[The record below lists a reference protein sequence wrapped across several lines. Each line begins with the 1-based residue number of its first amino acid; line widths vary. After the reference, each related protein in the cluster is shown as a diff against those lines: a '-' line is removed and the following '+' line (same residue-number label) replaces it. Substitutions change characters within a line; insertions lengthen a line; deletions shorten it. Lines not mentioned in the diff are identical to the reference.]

1 MSEPLTFV
9 RLVGEY
15 WGTLGLKTSIRA
27 RDALDS
33 IETES
38 YTFQKFVLDTL
49 GVLNDSL
56 GIWLTLSNAPS
67 TTNPIPTVALTDV
80 VGTDTAS
87 GTINV
92 TVAAGT
98 TLDRTPLLRP
108 GAVKVPKGKVAVSLA
123 GSVLTV
129 SLSGLNSVPVSA
141 GTYEGLV
148 LGNGTPIARIQ
159 LQVT

>member
-15 WGTLGLKTSIRA
+15 WGTLGLRVSIRA

-33 IETES
+33 LETEA
-38 YTFQKFVLDTL
+38 YTFEKFALDTL
-49 GVLNDSL
+49 GVFNDSL

-67 TTNPIPTVALTDV
+67 KTNPMPTVALTDV

-87 GTINV
+87 GTINLS
-92 TVAAGT
+92 VAAGT
-98 TLDRTPLLRP
+98 VLDRTPLLRS
-108 GAVKVPKGKVAVSLA
+108 GALKVSKSKVTVSLA

-129 SLSGLNSVPVSA
+129 SLSGLNAIPVSA

>member
-15 WGTLGLKTSIRA
+15 WGTLGLRVSIRA

-33 IETES
+33 LETEA
-38 YTFQKFVLDTL
+38 YTFEKFALDTL
-49 GVLNDSL
+49 GVFNDSL

-67 TTNPIPTVALTDV
+67 KTNPMPTVALTDV

-87 GTINV
+87 GTINLS
-92 TVAAGT
+92 VAAGT
-98 TLDRTPLLRP
+98 VLDRTPLLRS
-108 GAVKVPKGKVAVSLA
+108 GALKVPKSKVTVSLA

-129 SLSGLNSVPVSA
+129 SLSGLNAIPVSA

>member
-15 WGTLGLKTSIRA
+15 WGTLGLKTAIRA

-33 IETES
+33 LETEN
-38 YTFQKFVLDTL
+38 YTFQKFALDTL
-49 GVLNDSL
+49 GIFNDSL
-56 GIWLTLSNAPS
+56 GIWLNLSSAPDK
-67 TTNPIPTVALTDV
+67 TNPIPTVPLTAA
-80 VGTDTAS
+80 VGTNTAS

-92 TVAAGT
+92 SVASGT
-98 TLDRTPLLRP
+98 TLDWSPLLRP
-108 GAVKVPKGKVAVSLA
+108 KSPRVPKANVTVTST

-129 SLSGLNSVPVSA
+129 AVTGLNAVPVSA